1 MSINRVTFFPVGNGD
16 TILIEANDKTILT
29 DVNYRC
35 ERHTDRF
42 RSSIDVNGMIGNAAT
57 LGAEDAAQPFEWI
70 YYDFALDLQYAC
82 YHSSYRSNREYR
94 LSLLVLTHP
103 NKANLTGFE
112 KLFYQG
118 DPAEFEDRPREDDK
132 LILVE
137 EMWIT
142 PCFADSGYETEESRP
157 VFQEI
162 QRRLDLRGTKES
174 ELNGNRITILAV
186 PVAESGLTKIVSRNI
201 EAHVLS
207 PIQQEGDAPSVMSGA
222 NQSDVNNSSL
232 VIRWTIKVFGGANRI
247 LLGGDANVEVWDRI
261 GKNYNLY
268 ADKLNWHILLAPH
281 HCSIDVL
288 ARKNQ
293 EGKYE
298 YSENAL
304 NALSQVEGDGF
315 IVSSSKEIRE
325 SDDSMPS
332 WEARKK
338 YLGMLKDAD
347 EARFLNPDNYA
358 YGPLLYSPHQDDKPE
373 PVIFT
378 LTKQGPVLDERAPA
392 TPHVPSKVERVETGN
407 DEFGYKWNLKV

>member
-42 RSSIDVNGMIGNAAT
+42 RSSVDVNGMMGNAAT
-57 LGAEDAAQPFEWI
+57 LGAEEAEQPFEWI

-82 YHSSYRSNREYR
+82 YQSSYRSNREYR

-103 NKANLTGFE
+103 DKANLTGFE

-118 DPAEFEDRPREDDK
+118 DPADFEDRPREDDK
-132 LILVE
+132 LILIE
-137 EMWIT
+137 EMWIN
-142 PCFADSGYETEESRP
+142 PLFADPKYATDQSKS

-162 QRRLDLRGTKES
+162 KRRLDLQGTEAGGM
-174 ELNGNRITILAV
+174 NGNRITILAA
-186 PVAESGLTKIVSRNI
+186 PSAGSGLIKNFSRNI
-201 EAHVLS
+201 EAHVIS
-207 PIQQEGDAPSVMSGA
+207 PVQQERENVISAADITEI
-222 NQSDVNNSSL
+222 NNSSL
-232 VIRWTIKVFGGANRI
+232 IIRWTIKVFGGANRI
-247 LLGGDANVEVWDRI
+247 LLGGDANVDVWDRI
-261 GKNYNLY
+261 WENYKDN
-268 ADKLNWHILLAPH
+268 ADKLCWHILLAPH
-281 HCSIDVL
+281 HCSIDAL
-288 ARKNQ
+288 ARLNQ
-293 EGKYE
+293 EGRYE
-298 YSENAL
+298 YCENAL
-304 NALSQVEGDGF
+304 KALGQVEGDAY
-315 IVSSSKEIRE
+315 IISSSTEVKQNE
-325 SDDSMPS
+325 DTQPS
-332 WEARKK
+332 WEARNQ
-338 YLGMLKDAD
+338 YLKMLKDGD

-392 TPHVPSKVERVETGN
+392 TPHMPGKIERVETGN